1 MSQII
6 RVSKW
11 ETYQHYKKKN
21 KNFNNE
27 QPWFMFYGRKLLND
41 IDFMTMTPDQRDFL
55 VVGCWAIGSQDNGF
69 IPEIEQHAFWVRRE
83 VEEVQAYRDFLLK
96 TKWLELWDVPD
107 YNQIQAEQEEK
118 IEENRKERMEELY
131 GTSS

>member
-69 IPEIEQHAFWVRRE
+69 LPEIEQHAFWVRRE

-96 TKWLELWDVPD
+96 TKWLELWDVAD
-107 YNQIQAEQEEK
+107 YNQKQAEQEEI

>member
-27 QPWFMFYGRKLLND
+27 QPWFMFYGRKLLRD
-41 IDFMTMTPDQRDFL
+41 MEFMTMTPDQRDFL

-69 IPEIEQHAFWVRRE
+69 LPEVKQHAFWVRRK

-96 TKWLELWDVPD
+96 TKWLELWDVAD
-107 YNQIQAEQEEK
+107 YNQI
-118 IEENRKERMEELY
+118 
-131 GTSS
+131 